1 VDKLVGI
8 KRGGDKGKNRKP
20 KTFLQSI
27 DFKCIEKT
35 KYHIMTRTSQIYDLL
50 EVDFPTASSRA
61 LNFLPASMGHPD
73 GAALK
78 LPFHSKPFEQASS
91 YFTPADSRLEKTL
104 RGVYFTRAHAT
115 FRATLSS

>member
-35 KYHIMTRTSQIYDLL
+35 KNHMMTHISQICDQL
-50 EVDFPTASSRA
+50 EVDFSSAWSQA
-61 LNFLPASMGHPD
+61 LHFLPASMRPPH

-78 LPFHSKPFEQASS
+78 IPPHSKPFEQASS